1 MKKTPA
7 QQGAQ
12 DNLDRSAFSADGFLG
27 TDPRDLSAILS
38 ADQETVDRLGT
49 THADLARKLRRLAR
63 LGAVEFGRPVAVGDH
78 IEVSV
83 EEHRG
88 TIPCPFRDAHR
99 VMKRISTLTDTRT
112 GETLRF
118 TELNVHMI
126 EAHGFYEGKDA
137 PFRVEPAAAAKMLEG
152 VER

>member
-12 DNLDRSAFSADGFLG
+12 DNLASSAFSADGFLG
-27 TDPRDLSAILS
+27 TDPRDLSAILA

-49 THADLARKLRRLAR
+49 THADLALKLRRLAR
-63 LGAVEFGRPVAVGDH
+63 LGAVEFGRPVAVGAH
-78 IEVSV
+78 LEVAV

-99 VMKRISTLTDTRT
+99 VMKRITTVTDRRT
-112 GETLRF
+112 GESLRF
-118 TELNVHMI
+118 TELNVHLI
-126 EAHGFYEGKDA
+126 EAHGFYEGKDSA
-137 PFRVEPAAAAKMLEG
+137 FRVEPAAVVKMLEG
-152 VER
+152 LEE